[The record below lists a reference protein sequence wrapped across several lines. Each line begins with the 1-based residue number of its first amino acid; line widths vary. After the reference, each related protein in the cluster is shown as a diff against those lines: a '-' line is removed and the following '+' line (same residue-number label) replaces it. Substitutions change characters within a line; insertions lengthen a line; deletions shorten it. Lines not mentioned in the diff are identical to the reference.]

1 MYYSTPGEKLLVAI
15 IKTARKKKLVGFDL
29 KLLCALHLLER
40 YAAIETLVP
49 RMGRETARNKFR
61 SREHAFL
68 AADRVNLYLI
78 CENLGS
84 RYGYYNY
91 NFVCNRFILL
101 IRETSYKYLIH
112 FILFISVI
120 RPFYWKELERSLILD
135 STEEAR

>member
-68 AADRVNLYLI
+68 AAYRVNLYLI

-84 RYGYYNY
+84 RYEYYNY
-91 NFVCNRFILL
+91 NFVCNRFILEKQV
-101 IRETSYKYLIH
+101 ISIYY
-112 FILFISVI
+112 ILYCLFQ
-120 RPFYWKELERSLILD
+120 
-135 STEEAR
+135 

>member
-15 IKTARKKKLVGFDL
+15 IKTARKKKFVGFDL

-61 SREHAFL
+61 NREHAFL

-84 RYGYYNY
+84 RYEYYNN
-91 NFVCNRFILL
+91 NFVCNRFI
-101 IRETSYKYLIH
+101 IGGTSYKYYVH

-120 RPFYWKELERSLILD
+120 RLFYWKELERSLILD
-135 STEEAR
+135 WTEEAH

>member
-91 NFVCNRFILL
+91 NFVCNR
-101 IRETSYKYLIH
+101 
-112 FILFISVI
+112 LFVFEFNW
-120 RPFYWKELERSLILD
+120 RNKL
-135 STEEAR
+135 

>member
-91 NFVCNRFILL
+91 DFVCNNLEIG
-101 IRETSYKYLIH
+101 ETSHKYFLH

-120 RPFYWKELERSLILD
+120 RPFCWKEFERSLILD
-135 STEEAR
+135 WTEEAH

>member
-1 MYYSTPGEKLLVAI
+1 MYALQ
-15 IKTARKKKLVGFDL
+15 KKLVGFDL

-61 SREHAFL
+61 NREHAFL

-84 RYGYYNY
+84 RYGY
-91 NFVCNRFILL
+91 CTHDI
-101 IRETSYKYLIH
+101 ICH
-112 FILFISVI
+112 
-120 RPFYWKELERSLILD
+120 
-135 STEEAR
+135 